1 AGPACVLSDISHL
14 GIAAGAATGIP
25 TIGLCSLSW
34 DLVLEPFADP
44 VRCEHATILR
54 QIREAY
60 AKADCFLRV
69 APALAITAF
78 HPVREIGP
86 IAEPAVPQ
94 PAALRKAI
102 GAGQS
107 ERVVL
112 VGFGGIALRAF
123 PFEHMEAMDG
133 FRFVV
138 DGVVPNGLTRVLSL
152 ASLGMTFKAVMAS
165 VDMILTKPGYGT
177 IVEAVA
183 LGIPVVYVRRYN
195 FPDEPPL
202 VDHLHRYGRGAEL
215 SLADFLQGRW
225 NAAIEQAFAR
235 PLSSTPPPLSGA
247 QDAAHILKDY
257 V

>member
-1 AGPACVLSDISHL
+1 
-14 GIAAGAATGIP
+14 
-25 TIGLCSLSW
+25 
-34 DLVLEPFADP
+34 
-44 VRCEHATILR
+44 
-54 QIREAY
+54 
-60 AKADCFLRV
+60 
-69 APALAITAF
+69 
-78 HPVREIGP
+78 
-86 IAEPAVPQ
+86 
-94 PAALRKAI
+94 
-102 GAGQS
+102 
-107 ERVVL
+107 VL

-138 DGVVPNGLTRVLSL
+138 DGAVPDGLTRVLSL
-152 ASLGMTFKAVMAS
+152 VSLGMTFKAVMAS

-215 SLADFLQGRW
+215 SLTDFLQGRW
-225 NAAIEQAFAR
+225 HAAIEQAFAC